1 AVAAPGRGGLG
12 GRLTAAGG
20 LALAALGTHGRAGV
34 AVGGR
39 RRVGQGRGALG
50 LLETDDLRATAERG
64 RRGTVARTRGGVPGG
79 GGERRTR
86 GAVGRHRPGPHTS
99 TAGLGARRLR
109 RRRASRGGGVRGRR
123 RGTGGRGGAV
133 AGRPVPRRGAE
144 AGAGRGLRGGVGG
157 HPALPGG
164 LARLLGL
171 HLEVEQV
178 AHRLLLDG
186 LVHGLEELVALT
198 LVLDERVA
206 LPHGAQPDALLEV
219 VHLVEVLAP
228 LAVEHGEHDAPLELT
243 HDVGG
248 QLLLAALV
256 GEVDV

>member
-1 AVAAPGRGGLG
+1 MYMRVQPCVPTIYSTPGVGSLTRRGGRGCRRYARAPGTGLPAPGARRLVSAALLGGLGGLAAGLAVAAPGRGGLG

-20 LALAALGTHGRAGV
+20 LARAAPGTPGRAGA

-186 LVHGLEELVALT
+186 LV
-198 LVLDERVA
+198 
-206 LPHGAQPDALLEV
+206 
-219 VHLVEVLAP
+219 
-228 LAVEHGEHDAPLELT
+228 
-243 HDVGG
+243 
-248 QLLLAALV
+248 
-256 GEVDV
+256 